1 MSALVR
7 PTPSSR
13 PVHWLLMA
21 GALLAALAPA
31 LDAQSSESRRRG
43 ERGWIGVSFEVIGDR
58 RGGTYFEIMEVRS
71 GSPAEAAGLR
81 RGDRVLAIN
90 ELDSPQELATLTE
103 RLDLRSGDRVVMDIL
118 RDGRRRRVRLEAA
131 TRPDDFE
138 TGRTVRLSVESDSMI
153 ESWVRA
159 MDSLKVEL
167 VTGEGGDIRVRGAGA
182 RVGREDEARF
192 RVTVGQDQERRG
204 VTVVAEGTGNGV
216 RAPFEFFVFR
226 GEAHDSLRQEMVELN
241 HLVSEIEHRI
251 ETRERELRGVF
262 GSVAGDR
269 LHEDME
275 LHRLQQR
282 LDAASTRSAGLEV
295 AMAEAARATAGL
307 DYAERM
313 PGASERATLERVYRS
328 DSGFSP
334 LTPYLLGR
342 NRVAGAEVIDLRPE
356 LARYFDVDG
365 GVLVVDVAPGTP
377 ASLSGIVPGD
387 VITRLDRVVV
397 RSVEDLRFG
406 VSMADETLPVTLI
419 REGSS
424 VQVLLRR

>member
-1 MSALVR
+1 MHPFVR
-7 PTPSSR
+7 PSPGSR
-13 PVHWLLMA
+13 PVRTLLVA
-21 GALLAALAPA
+21 GALLVGLAPA
-31 LDAQSSESRRRG
+31 LNAQSRESQRG
-43 ERGWIGVSFEVIGDR
+43 AERGWIGVSFEVVDDG
-58 RGGTYFEIMEVRS
+58 RGRTYFEIMDVRS

-90 ELDSPQELATLTE
+90 EFDRPEELATLPE
-103 RLDLRSGDRVVMDIL
+103 RMDLRSGDRVVMDIL

-131 TRPDDFE
+131 LRPDDFR
-138 TGRTVRLSVESDSMI
+138 TGRTVQLSVESDSMV
-153 ESWVRA
+153 ETWVRA
-159 MDSLKVEL
+159 MDSLRIEL
-167 VTGEGGDIRVRGAGA
+167 IAGEGRNVRVRGA
-182 RVGREDEARF
+182 RSDDEARF
-192 RVTVGQDQERRG
+192 RVTVGGSGEPGID
-204 VTVVAEGTGNGV
+204 VVAQGSGNGV

-241 HLVSEIEHRI
+241 RLVSEIEHHI
-251 ETRERELRGVF
+251 QTREQELRGVF
-262 GSVAGDR
+262 GSVASER

-275 LHRLQQR
+275 LRRLQQR

-307 DYAERM
+307 EYTERR
-313 PGASERATLERVYRS
+313 PGASGRATPERVRGN
-328 DSGFSP
+328 DTEFSP

-356 LARYFDVDG
+356 LARYFEVDG

-387 VITRLDRVVV
+387 VITRLDRVLV

-406 VSMADETLPVTLI
+406 VSMAGATLPVTLI